1 MMMNSRKGGAHKLIS
16 SSVIKTQ
23 PDERGNY
30 FSVESDQLM
39 MVRSIWIHLSSE
51 NKSRNIGVLYVKDR
65 VLKIKRNRARHLF
78 KKNNSYGLNEH
89 IIRTAILFDH
99 ILIEDEHGVYMVPRE
114 KIMAN
119 GTYLDFKQIGFEK
132 QIFLSLEI
140 MELFRIPDKK
150 Q

>member
-1 MMMNSRKGGAHKLIS
+1 MKSSRVASHKLIS
-16 SSVIKTQ
+16 SSVINTQ

-99 ILIEDEHGVYMVPRE
+99 ILIDDDYGVYRIPRE
-114 KIMAN
+114 EIIDK

-140 MELFRIPDKK
+140 IEQYRTSAKK
-150 Q
+150 

>member
-1 MMMNSRKGGAHKLIS
+1 MIS

-23 PDERGNY
+23 PDERENY

-39 MVRSIWIHLSSE
+39 LVRSIWLHLASE
-51 NKSRNIGVLYVKDR
+51 NKSRNIGILHVKDR

-78 KKNNSYGLNEH
+78 KKNNSYGFSEH

-99 ILIEDEHGVYMVPRE
+99 ILIEDDYGVYRVPRE
-114 KIMAN
+114 EIMSN

-140 MELFRIPDKK
+140 IERYRTSVKK
-150 Q
+150 

>member
-1 MMMNSRKGGAHKLIS
+1 MMKSSRVASHKLIS
-16 SSVIKTQ
+16 SSVINTQ

-99 ILIEDEHGVYMVPRE
+99 ILIDDDYGVYRIPRE
-114 KIMAN
+114 EIIDK

-140 MELFRIPDKK
+140 IEQYRTSAKK
-150 Q
+150 